1 MERSYQLTP
10 IQGVVVF
17 AFLVFLSLPF
27 SGIAQIDSLSEPT
40 TRKFDRTYIDF
51 AFGYWP
57 GNKIVLCDLNFG
69 YRFSSDH
76 AVGLS
81 GSFFGRKL
89 YVDIPGIIAD
99 PYTNSILLGF
109 QYRYTPFWRLLVRV
123 ETGLVS
129 RAFIGEQSTSQGSFK
144 FDRNNSKRM
153 YYRAG
158 VSYRFNSH
166 LAVTF
171 SYIYLNYL
179 YFNVIGSP
187 YVSSQT
193 NLGAFR
199 LDRLGGFCLQV
210 GIALPGY
217 SVD

>member
-1 MERSYQLTP
+1 MERSYRLTP
-10 IQGVVVF
+10 IQSVVGF
-17 AFLVFLSLPF
+17 AFLVFLGMPF
-27 SGIAQIDSLSEPT
+27 RGITQSDSLIEPT

-69 YRFSSDH
+69 FRINSDH

-81 GSFFGRKL
+81 GSFFGRKSYINVPGVITNP
-89 YVDIPGIIAD
+89 YV
-99 PYTNSILLGF
+99 NSILLGV
-109 QYRYTPFWRLLVRV
+109 QYRYTPFWRLLMRV
-123 ETGLVS
+123 EAGFVS
-129 RAFIGEQSTSQGSFK
+129 RAFIGQQATAQNTFE
-144 FDRNNSKRM
+144 FDRYNSKRT

-166 LAVTF
+166 FTLTF

-179 YFNVIGSP
+179 YFSVNPSRYAP
-187 YVSSQT
+187 SQT
-193 NLGAFR
+193 NLGAFS
-199 LDRLGGFCLQV
+199 LERLGGFCLQV

-217 SVD
+217 SVN